1 MSTPR
6 HHTTRTDAAGTG
18 TFSLAGDQTVN
29 RLGFGAMRLPAD
41 PGQARALLRR
51 AVELGVGLIDTAEFY
66 GPGTSERL
74 IAEALWPY
82 PDGLLIATKGLTHP
96 PDRWG
101 GQGHAGRLREAVE
114 GSLRRLRL
122 ERIDLYQLARIDP
135 TLPAADQFGV
145 LAELRQQGKVGHVG
159 LSEVGVDQVQAARK
173 IVPVASVQNRYS
185 LAERAWEPV
194 VDHCEREG
202 IAFLPWFPL
211 GAGRLAEAGG
221 GAGGGRA
228 ALPGHGG
235 PGRPGLAAAALPG
248 HAADPRHLL
257 GRAPGGEPGRLDA
270 AARRRRVPAAGPDV
284 SRPTHLVLMCIATRS
299 RSGSDDFRDLVA
311 SGRPDG

>member
-1 MSTPR
+1 MATAGD
-6 HHTTRTDAAGTG
+6 HTTRTDAAGAG
-18 TFSLAGDQTVN
+18 TFSLGGDQRVN
-29 RLGFGAMRLPAD
+29 RLGFGAMRLPQD

-51 AVELGVGLIDTAEFY
+51 AVELGVNIIDTAEFY

-74 IAEALWPY
+74 IAEALYPY
-82 PDGLLIATKGLTHP
+82 PEGLVIATKGLTHP

-101 GQGHAGRLREAVE
+101 HQGDPGRLREAVE

-135 TLPAADQFGV
+135 TVPAADQFGV
-145 LAELRQQGKVGHVG
+145 LAELRQQGKVRHVG
-159 LSEVGVDQVQAARK
+159 LSEVGVDQVQAARQL
-173 IVPVASVQNRYS
+173 VPVASVQNRYS

-221 GAGGGRA
+221 ALVAVARRHQATA
-228 ALPGHGG
+228 AQVALAWLLRRSPVMLPI
-235 PGRPGLAAAALPG
+235 PGTSSVSHLEENLAASALRL
-248 HAADPRHLL
+248 ADDEFQLL
-257 GRAPGGEPGRLDA
+257 G
-270 AARRRRVPAAGPDV
+270 
-284 SRPTHLVLMCIATRS
+284 SM
-299 RSGSDDFRDLVA
+299 
-311 SGRPDG
+311 